1 MNEKSIKR
9 IKRCKYV
16 LFAGF
21 QLQSNSYHS
30 NGNSNSL
37 NNNNNNNVYSYL
49 IKPSAVRA
57 SSKWVNQNIETSEDH

>member
-16 LFAGF
+16 LFVGF

-57 SSKWVNQNIETSEDH
+57 SSK